1 MLFPWNRYPLP
12 QMTQQKKHLK
22 LKVRFFSR
30 ITIKCDGIEVLQR
43 SILKFN
49 FQKIM
54 KLRASKE
61 IKIINDLPYKN
72 IFRMNL
78 IVQAIIKNWFLCG
91 IVLFILLA
99 WADPTVGMKGGP
111 LHPEI
116 TIKYIG
122 KYYFKYPFPEPYNH
136 CNPNIFDIS
145 CALFTLEF

>member
-1 MLFPWNRYPLP
+1 
-12 QMTQQKKHLK
+12 
-22 LKVRFFSR
+22 
-30 ITIKCDGIEVLQR
+30 
-43 SILKFN
+43 
-49 FQKIM
+49 M

-61 IKIINDLPYKN
+61 KIKIINYFFNLN
-72 IFRMNL
+72 NFRMNL

-122 KYYFKYPFPEPYNH
+122 KDQIKCYPNH
-136 CNPNIFDIS
+136 NNKFFI
-145 CALFTLEF
+145 L